1 MQDVFG
7 IPVNSWMGAIPLYVL
22 VTITTSLLIV
32 MVIRFFVNAL
42 SGATAKP
49 GPKLL
54 QVIPIAD
61 ADEGDKAQSILFV
74 NRSRDP
80 EKGKE
85 LPLSPALLSEEVKRL
100 LGQGIPRVAEP
111 KREEIY
117 MLEVA
122 EPRHE
127 ENYVLDF
134 EAIEAPE
141 IEPCGGVD
149 AAFERYCAAAK
160 ARRPKNATG
169 GSMLLQ

>member
-7 IPVNSWMGAIPLYVL
+7 IPVNSWMGVIPLYVL

-32 MVIRFFVNAL
+32 LVIRFFVNAL

-54 QVIPIAD
+54 QVIPISD
-61 ADEGDKAQSILFV
+61 ADESDKAQSILFV
-74 NRSRDP
+74 DRSRDP
-80 EKGKE
+80 ERGKE
-85 LPLSPALLSEEVKRL
+85 LPLSQVLLSEEVKRL
-100 LGQGIPRVAEP
+100 LEQGATRVAEPRHVAEP
-111 KREEIY
+111 KREE
-117 MLEVA
+117 
-122 EPRHE
+122 
-127 ENYVLDF
+127 NYVLEF

-169 GSMLLQ
+169 GSMLLQYKAHVH